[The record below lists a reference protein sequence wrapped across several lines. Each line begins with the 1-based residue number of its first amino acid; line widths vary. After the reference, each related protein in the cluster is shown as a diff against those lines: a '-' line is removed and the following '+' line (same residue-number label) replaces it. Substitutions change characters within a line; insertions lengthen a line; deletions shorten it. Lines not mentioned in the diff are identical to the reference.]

1 VAVLSVIGEILSGAK
16 IKQTGKKQGN
26 PGALTLPSTHSRPNE
41 SHISAKR
48 QDDAPIVQ
56 IWNRELSGNPSFGVT
71 NCKAIRVR
79 RLLDAIK
86 FTCGRFLPNLAG
98 SHRARPDRLL
108 PTEAV

>member
-1 VAVLSVIGEILSGAK
+1 MAVLSVIGEILSSAK
-16 IKQTGKKQGN
+16 INKQGKKQGN

-86 FTCGRFLPNLAG
+86 FTCGRFFAEL
-98 SHRARPDRLL
+98 SQ
-108 PTEAV
+108 

>member
-1 VAVLSVIGEILSGAK
+1 MLPVIGEIVSGAK
-16 IKQTGKKQGN
+16 INIQGEKTGKS
-26 PGALTLPSTHSRPNE
+26 GALTLTSTHLGPNE

-48 QDDAPIVQ
+48 QDNAPPAQ

-86 FTCGRFLPNLAG
+86 FTCGRFFAEL
-98 SHRARPDRLL
+98 SQ
-108 PTEAV
+108 